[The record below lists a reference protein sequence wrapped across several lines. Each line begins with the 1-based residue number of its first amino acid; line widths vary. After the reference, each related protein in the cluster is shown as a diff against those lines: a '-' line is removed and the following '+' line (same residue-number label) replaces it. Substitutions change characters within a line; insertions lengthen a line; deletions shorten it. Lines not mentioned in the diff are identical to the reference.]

1 MKKKK
6 TFQWLAMNLLT
17 TKQSPKLN
25 QISIDL
31 EVFKPIKAKKSPA
44 NPEASPR
51 HKMNSMKAHKVLWA
65 IQA

>member
-1 MKKKK
+1 MKKKNN
-6 TFQWLAMNLLT
+6 FQWAAMNLLI

-31 EVFKPIKAKKSPA
+31 EAFKPIKAKKSPA
-44 NPEASPR
+44 NPAVSPR
-51 HKMNSMKAHKVLWA
+51 HKANLTKALKVLWD